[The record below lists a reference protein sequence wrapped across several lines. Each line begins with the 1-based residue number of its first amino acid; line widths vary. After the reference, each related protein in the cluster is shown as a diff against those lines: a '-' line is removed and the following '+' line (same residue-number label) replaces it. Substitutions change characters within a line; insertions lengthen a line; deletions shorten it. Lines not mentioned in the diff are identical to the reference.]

1 MFARF
6 RRSADPLLEYVN
18 FVHYSDGTFKP
29 IAQIELSSSRGSSV
43 VRGFSNTQDAASPVG
58 WASVWTLEAHGTT
71 YEIENYKGPATGAR
85 IASYAGHPAAYIA
98 GDVHQ
103 GEGWDAKM
111 WIYDDGRSYRLHS
124 ETSEFTETTRN
135 PQTSDGD
142 LKLKLIAGLSAMR
155 RSRGADAVQQSQ
167 LGSEERA
174 KGAQKTV
181 VTAPPS
187 NEALGRKLP
196 EAEISARLKGTW
208 VGEMVQ
214 PGFPPFP
221 VAITLTEVRQ
231 GAICGTVE
239 HSSLHCAGSLRCIEL
254 RQDMCVAEQV
264 IESGRDRCLDG
275 LNQLIPQDQRKLLR
289 IWISPDTG
297 LEGARGIL
305 SKVE

>member
-1 MFARF
+1 
-6 RRSADPLLEYVN
+6 
-18 FVHYSDGTFKP
+18 
-29 IAQIELSSSRGSSV
+29 
-43 VRGFSNTQDAASPVG
+43 
-58 WASVWTLEAHGTT
+58 
-71 YEIENYKGPATGAR
+71 
-85 IASYAGHPAAYIA
+85 
-98 GDVHQ
+98 
-103 GEGWDAKM
+103 
-111 WIYDDGRSYRLHS
+111 
-124 ETSEFTETTRN
+124 
-135 PQTSDGD
+135 
-142 LKLKLIAGLSAMR
+142 
-155 RSRGADAVQQSQ
+155 
-167 LGSEERA
+167 
-174 KGAQKTV
+174 
-181 VTAPPS
+181 
-187 NEALGRKLP
+187 
-196 EAEISARLKGTW
+196 W